1 MKEKVPYVNLE
12 TVKDSDGNIEKFVIR
27 TVTYLPADSKVT
39 GSGEGKVA
47 DSVLYRP
54 LTISYTG
61 TSTEYDYFGIDFTIN
76 REDVGLLERGSKII
90 VKATVNS
97 SAKLMTANL
106 CDPDDEEDPTTT
118 VEYDDPIMP

>member
-39 GSGEGKVA
+39 GSGEGKIA

-90 VKATVNS
+90 VKSAEETGFKMASLDETDKQAGTV
-97 SAKLMTANL
+97 
-106 CDPDDEEDPTTT
+106 
-118 VEYDDPIMP
+118 VEYEDDGDLP